1 MSFSLL
7 GTSCKPQT
15 IACTSN
21 TKFLPLLSP
30 IYENQ
35 NVSMM
40 QYPGHINKIPQDKED
55 KEDKEDNNSPEII
68 KSCKSCS

>member
-1 MSFSLL
+1 MFKYYKMSFSLL
-7 GTSCKPQT
+7 ETSCKPQT

-21 TKFLPLLSP
+21 RKFLPLLSP

-40 QYPGHINKIPQDKED
+40 QYPGHINKIPQD
-55 KEDKEDNNSPEII
+55 NNSPEII